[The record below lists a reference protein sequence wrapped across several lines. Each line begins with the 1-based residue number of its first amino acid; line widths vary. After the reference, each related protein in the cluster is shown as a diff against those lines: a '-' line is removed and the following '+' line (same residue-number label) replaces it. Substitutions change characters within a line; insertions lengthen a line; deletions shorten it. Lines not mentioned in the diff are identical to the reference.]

1 MKMALPA
8 LFAAATTSAFV
19 LSAPLAAR
27 ADITVAVAASMTGE
41 EAAFGE
47 QFRKGAERA
56 VANINAKG
64 GVLGQKLKLEV
75 MDDACDPK
83 QAVSV
88 ANELVARGVAVVFGH
103 WCSATSIAA
112 SDVYAEGNVVEI
124 TPGSTNPKY
133 TERGLTNVFR
143 ICGRDDSQGPTAA
156 SYVAAHFPKAKIAIV
171 NDKSSYGKG
180 LSDEFGKALNA
191 KGVKEVLNEAITA
204 GEKDYSAL
212 VSKLKAAQV
221 EYLYFGGYKTE
232 AGLIARQMR
241 DQGMKTVIIGGDAL
255 VTQEYW
261 AITGAAGEGTLMT
274 FGPDPRLDH
283 ANDAL
288 VAQFRAD
295 KYEPEAYTLYTYGAV
310 QAWADAA
317 TKAGTTDAVKVEAA
331 LRSGTHDTVLGKV
344 GFDAKGDNT
353 APGYV
358 MYSWKNGKYAALP

>member
-1 MKMALPA
+1 MPRVAPLVVTA
-8 LFAAATTSAFV
+8 FAALAASGV
-19 LSAPLAAR
+19 LQSAR
-27 ADITVAVAASMTGE
+27 ADITIAVAASMTGS
-41 EAAFGE
+41 EASFGE
-47 QFRKGAERA
+47 QFKRGAEKA
-56 VANINAKG
+56 VADLNAKG

-75 MDDACDPK
+75 VDDACDPK

-88 ANELVARGVAVVFGH
+88 ANELVSKGVAVVIGH

-124 TPGSTNPKY
+124 TPGSTNPKL
-133 TERGLTNVFR
+133 TERGLVNVFR

-156 SYVAAHFPKAKIAIV
+156 AYVAAHFPKARIAIV

-180 LSDEFGKALNA
+180 LTDEFGKALNA
-191 KGVKEVLNEAITA
+191 KGVKEVLDEAITA

-212 VSKLKAAQV
+212 VSKLKEQKV
-221 EYLYFGGYKTE
+221 DYLYFGGYKTE

-241 DQGMKTVIIGGDAL
+241 DQGLKTVIIGGDAL
-255 VTQEYW
+255 VTEEYW
-261 AITGAAGEGTLMT
+261 AITGPAGEGTLMT

-288 VAQFRAD
+288 VAQFRAQN
-295 KYEPEAYTLYTYGAV
+295 YEPEAYTLYSYGAV

-317 TKAGTTDAVKVEAA
+317 TAAKSTDN
-331 LRSGTHDTVLGKV
+331 TVLGKV
-344 GFDAKGDNT
+344 GFDSKGDNT

-358 MYSWKNGKYAALP
+358 MYQWKGGKYAAIP

>member
-1 MKMALPA
+1 MKMAKTA
-8 LFAAATTSAFV
+8 LLAAVATSAFS
-19 LSAPLAAR
+19 LSVQSSAR
-27 ADITVAVAASMTGE
+27 ADITVAVAASMTGS

-47 QFRKGAERA
+47 QFRKGAEQA
-56 VANINAKG
+56 VKDINAKG
-64 GVLGQKLKLEV
+64 GVLHQKLKLEV

-88 ANELVARGVAVVFGH
+88 ANELVAHGVAAVFGH

-112 SDVYAEGNVVEI
+112 SDVYAEGNVIEI
-124 TPGSTNPKY
+124 TPGSTNPKL
-133 TERGLTNVFR
+133 TERGLVNIFR
-143 ICGRDDSQGPTAA
+143 ICGRDDAQGPTAA
-156 SYVAAHFPKAKIAIV
+156 AYVASHFARAKIAIV

-180 LSDEFGKALNA
+180 LTDEFAKALNA
-191 KGVKEVLNEAITA
+191 KGVKEVVNEAITA

-221 EYLYFGGYKTE
+221 DYIYFGGYKTE
-232 AGLIARQMR
+232 AGLITRQMR
-241 DQGMKTVIIGGDAL
+241 DQGMKTVMIGGDAL

-261 AITGAAGEGTLMT
+261 AITGNAGEGTLMT

-288 VAQFRAD
+288 VAQFRAE

-310 QAWADAA
+310 QAWADAV
-317 TKAGTTDAVKVEAA
+317 TKVGTTDATKVEAA
-331 LRSGTHDTVLGKV
+331 LRSSTHDTVLGKV

-358 MYSWKNGKYAALP
+358 MYAWKDGKYATVP